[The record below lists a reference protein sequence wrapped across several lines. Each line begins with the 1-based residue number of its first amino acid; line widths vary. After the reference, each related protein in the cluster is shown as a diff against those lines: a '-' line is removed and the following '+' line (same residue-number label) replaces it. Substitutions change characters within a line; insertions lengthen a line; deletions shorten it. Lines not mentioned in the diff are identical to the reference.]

1 MNHTTDL
8 RPFFRSPLLSLSAG
22 LLLVLSLSAC
32 QPKADNSD
40 TETLRDSLAAMQKE
54 RPQEEKSRLARA
66 LYILALTETGY
77 LGDPP
82 GDAVAIAEDATL
94 GPALLRVLDGDTFE
108 DIIEKATEIRS
119 GELQQ
124 AIHAAQRAQQDVR
137 ARMAQANAEIS
148 QLRDFSVGRANYG
161 WTKGDYLPQAFVEF
175 ELSNLSDDAVTGVK
189 MRGQLSTPERD
200 EPWVFEVLSHDMVRP
215 LPKKTTQQYRLIPN
229 QFSAWGNRK
238 LQNRRD
244 TRLTL
249 ELINIRVGTEWLVS
263 ADPLL
268 LEKELQHYLTA
279 EQGARSE
286 LDAIRAKGHI

>member
-1 MNHTTDL
+1 MSLFTDS
-8 RPFFRSPLLSLSAG
+8 RRSFHSRMQTLAAS
-22 LLLVLSLSAC
+22 LLLALALTAC
-32 QPKADNSD
+32 QPKTDSSD
-40 TETLRDSLAAMQKE
+40 VESLSDSLAAMQKE
-54 RPQEEKSRLARA
+54 RPQEEKARLSRA

-77 LGDPP
+77 LGEPP

-94 GPALLRVLDGDTFE
+94 GPALLRVLDGHTYE

-119 GELQQ
+119 AELQQ

-137 ARMAQANAEIS
+137 ARMAQANAEIT
-148 QLRDFSVGRANYG
+148 QLRDFSVSGAQYG

-175 ELSNLSDDAVTGVK
+175 ELSNLSGEPVTGIK
-189 MRGQLSTPERD
+189 MRARLSTPDRD
-200 EPWVFEVLSHDMVRP
+200 DPWLFEVLSHEMVRP
-215 LPKKTTQQYRLIPN
+215 LPAKTTQPYRLVPN

-244 TRLTL
+244 TRLSL
-249 ELINIRVGTEWLVS
+249 EIINIRLGGEWLVS

-279 EQGARSE
+279 EQGARTE